1 MLVLLCAVARAGVV
15 DVSQLSKDHLGTL
28 GLSAEVFT
36 EEADP
41 LSLGAARALYA
52 QGRFVPGTRPALSF
66 GIGARPVWVRLA
78 LFNPGDGPN
87 NYYATLGAT
96 WIDQLDVYLVR
107 ADGIAVELHA
117 GDALPGAPGIRVGLV
132 TRNITNEPMLTIRKV
147 LSRHDIDLDAFD
159 FAVHVPLRE
168 DKTHALRSA
177 RKSFDI
183 NPARSYAC
191 GDEHKDFTSAIAA
204 GMHAFIGSYGFEDY
218 TRLTKKFQ
226 VPEDVISRTPED
238 LSIRVHHALDI
249 GPFECR

>member
-1 MLVLLCAVARAGVV
+1 MYSNSNRLIVFDVDGTIIDAYSAIVETFSKHGLELGDLERFQKRHHLFKYLGVIKEFPFNLRK
-15 DVSQLSKDHLGTL
+15 QLGKRSRKKILSTL
-28 GLSAEVFT
+28 T
-36 EEADP
+36 
-41 LSLGAARALYA
+41 
-52 QGRFVPGTRPALSF
+52 
-66 GIGARPVWVRLA
+66 
-78 LFNPGDGPN
+78 
-87 NYYATLGAT
+87 
-96 WIDQLDVYLVR
+96 DVYRDDAELYPGM
-107 ADGIAVELHA
+107 ADLIRTLIA
-117 GDALPGAPGIRVGLV
+117 APGIRVGLV

-238 LSIRVHHALDI
+238 LSIRVLHALDI
-249 GPFECR
+249 GPIA

>member
-1 MLVLLCAVARAGVV
+1 MYSNSNRLIVFDV
-15 DVSQLSKDHLGTL
+15 DGTIIDAYSAIVETFSKHGMELGDLERFQKRHHLFKYLGGIKEFPFNLRKQLGKRSRKKILSTL
-28 GLSAEVFT
+28 T
-36 EEADP
+36 
-41 LSLGAARALYA
+41 
-52 QGRFVPGTRPALSF
+52 
-66 GIGARPVWVRLA
+66 
-78 LFNPGDGPN
+78 
-87 NYYATLGAT
+87 
-96 WIDQLDVYLVR
+96 DVYRDDAELYPGM
-107 ADGIAVELHA
+107 ADLIRTLIA
-117 GDALPGAPGIRVGLV
+117 APGIRVGLV